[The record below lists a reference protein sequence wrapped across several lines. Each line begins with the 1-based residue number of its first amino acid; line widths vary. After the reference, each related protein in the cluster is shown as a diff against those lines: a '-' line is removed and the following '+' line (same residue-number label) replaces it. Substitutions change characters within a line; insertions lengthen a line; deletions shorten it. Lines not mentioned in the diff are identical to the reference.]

1 MKINDYHTPE
11 NSHSTAASLL
21 PTPFFYLNATR
32 VVFRAAGLAKK
43 GLYDDERWIQDSCL
57 IISLLEK
64 TGCRLHVTGRNNFA
78 QSSYPRVFVAN
89 HMSTLETF
97 ALPCLLNGEKKL
109 TYVVKKELVDYPVF
123 KHIMRSRDPVVVGRS
138 NPRDD
143 FKTVMQEGTRRLK
156 QGTSII
162 IFPQTT
168 RSRRFDPEQFN
179 SMGVKLAKRAEVP
192 VVPVALKTDAWSTG
206 RLLKDYGRIRPSRDV
221 YFGFDSPMTVSGNG
235 KKEHERCMEFIS
247 DRIDKWNRT

>member
-1 MKINDYHTPE
+1 MNINDYHTPE
-11 NSHSTAASLL
+11 NSHSTAAGLF

-32 VVFRAAGLAKK
+32 VVFRAAGLAKN

-64 TGCRLHVTGRNNFA
+64 TGCRLHVTGRENFA
-78 QSSYPRVFVAN
+78 QAPSPRVFVGN

-97 ALPCLLNGEKKL
+97 ALPCLLQCEKKL
-109 TYVVKKELVDYPVF
+109 TFVVKKELVDYPVF

-143 FKTVMQEGTRRLK
+143 FKTVMREGTRRLK

-168 RSRRFDPEQFN
+168 RSRGFYPKQFN

-221 YFGFDSPMTVSGNG
+221 YFAFDSPMTVSGNG
-235 KKEHERCMEFIS
+235 KKEHERCVEFIS
-247 DRIDKWNRT
+247 DRIDKWNRA

>member
-1 MKINDYHTPE
+1 
-11 NSHSTAASLL
+11 
-21 PTPFFYLNATR
+21 
-32 VVFRAAGLAKK
+32 
-43 GLYDDERWIQDSCL
+43 
-57 IISLLEK
+57 
-64 TGCRLHVTGRNNFA
+64 
-78 QSSYPRVFVAN
+78 
-89 HMSTLETF
+89 MSTLETF
-97 ALPCLLNGEKKL
+97 ALPCLLNSEKKL

-221 YFGFDSPMTVSGNG
+221 YFAFDSPMTVSGNG

-247 DRIDKWNRT
+247 DRIDEWNRT